1 MVAIMKTRQYPFG
14 IIAIFIVILSSCST
28 TQPITRGE
36 QYAKMYE
43 AKPVVFLIMPPI
55 NNSTNVDAKD
65 LLYTSISRPL
75 IEKGYYVLSPL
86 LTMEVLKQESAYDTE
101 MFVNA
106 SLEPFQ
112 KFFGADAV
120 VFSEI
125 NSWTKKGMGINTN
138 IHFFI
143 KSAYTNEVIFE
154 RSCDLYLD
162 LSVQNSSGSAL
173 GALVTLA
180 ASAINTALTE
190 HIQAARMAN
199 AYIISDI
206 PRGKY
211 SPEYMTDQNVSA
223 EKQDVKV
230 IVKKNY

>member
-1 MVAIMKTRQYPFG
+1 MKTRHYLLLLLG
-14 IIAIFIVILSSCST
+14 IGTAVLTGCSS
-28 TQPITRGE
+28 TQSVTRGE

-43 AKPVVFLIMPPI
+43 AKPVTLLIMPPI
-55 NNSTNVDAKD
+55 NNSTNVEAKD

-86 LTMEVLKQESAYDTE
+86 LTMEVLKQESAYDAE

-106 SLEPFQ
+106 PLDKFQ
-112 KFFGADAV
+112 QFFGADAV

-125 NSWTKKGMGINTN
+125 NSWTKAGFGINTN

-143 KSAYTNEVIFE
+143 KSAYTNEIIFE

-162 LSVQNSSGSAL
+162 LSISNNGGGGL
-173 GALVTLA
+173 GALVSLV
-180 ASAINTALTE
+180 ASAVNTAVTE

-199 AYIISDI
+199 AYIIRDI

-211 SPEYMTDQNVSA
+211 SPEYMNDQETPA
-223 EKQDVKV
+223 ERKDIKVTVKEF
-230 IVKKNY
+230 Y